1 MKINWLWD
9 TRLTDARV
17 RQILKDE
24 KNPRFYIYA
33 EKLFSRVSNPPLAF
47 SYIPREVFYRH
58 WPVIRQRINKDV
70 WNRGR
75 ADFWQG
81 IYDRI
86 SEQLKAKDAQLVAA
100 GISPERISVAQ
111 QIRNIRVQLGYT
123 QKEMAKR
130 LGVIQQFVSKLET
143 GRENL
148 TVDTLK
154 RIADVFEKKLII
166 QLD

>member
-1 MKINWLWD
+1 MKTNWLWD
-9 TRLTDARV
+9 TRLTDTRV
-17 RQILKDE
+17 KKILKDE
-24 KNPRFYIYA
+24 RNPRFYIYA
-33 EKLFSRVSNPPLAF
+33 EKLFSRISDPQLAF
-47 SYIPREVFYRH
+47 SYIPKEVFYRN
-58 WPVIRQRINKDV
+58 WPAIKQRIDKDA
-70 WNRGR
+70 WSRGR
-75 ADFWQG
+75 AGLWQN

-86 SEQLKAKDAQLVAA
+86 SEQLKEKDAQLVAT
-100 GISPERISVAQ
+100 GISPERISVAH
-111 QIRNIRVQLGYT
+111 QIRGIRVQLGYT

-154 RIADVFEKKLII
+154 RIADVFEKKLVI

>member
-1 MKINWLWD
+1 MKTNWLWD
-9 TRLTDARV
+9 TRLTDTRV
-17 RQILKDE
+17 KKILKDE
-24 KNPRFYIYA
+24 RNPRFYIYA
-33 EKLFSRVSNPPLAF
+33 EKLFSRISDPQLAF
-47 SYIPREVFYRH
+47 SYIPKEVFYRN
-58 WPVIRQRINKDV
+58 WPVIKQRIDKDA
-70 WNRGR
+70 WSKGR
-75 ADFWQG
+75 VGLWQN

-86 SEQLKAKDAQLVAA
+86 SAQLKAKDAHLVAA

-111 QIRNIRVQLGYT
+111 QIRGIRVQLGYT
-123 QKEMAKR
+123 QREMAKR